1 MPKQP
6 AVPAKDVAEKARAI
20 REMFASIASRYDRLN
35 HILSGNIDQ
44 HWRSAFVRELE
55 GKLPVSG
62 ARILDIGCGTGDL
75 SLACARLGFVAG
87 CDFCAPMLV
96 LGKQK
101 IARAAR
107 PHAVG
112 LLEADALCLPFADA
126 SFDAV
131 VSAFVVRNLVNIEQ
145 GLQEM
150 RRVLRPQG
158 VLGILDFAM
167 PKIPLFGSVYRL
179 YFTRLLP
186 RLGKLL
192 SGKEGPYAY
201 LAASV
206 QTFPPPDQLRDM
218 IMRAGFKGAEYRL
231 LTGGIAVLHLARS

>member
-1 MPKQP
+1 MERTIP
-6 AVPAKDVAEKARAI
+6 VKDGARTEKARAI

-35 HILSGNIDQ
+35 HILSGNVDQ

-55 GKLPVSG
+55 GRLPVSR

-75 SLACARLGFVAG
+75 SLACARLGSVVG
-87 CDFCAPMLV
+87 CDFCPPMLV
-96 LGKQK
+96 LGKRK
-101 IARAAR
+101 ISRAGR
-107 PHAVG
+107 EHAVD
-112 LLEADALCLPFADA
+112 LLEADALCLPFAA
-126 SFDAV
+126 SSFDAV
-131 VSAFVVRNLVNIEQ
+131 VSAFVVRNLVSIEQ

-150 RRVLRPQG
+150 RRVLRPHG

-167 PKIPLFGSVYRL
+167 PKIPLIGSVYRL
-179 YFTRLLP
+179 YFTRVLP

-192 SGKEGPYAY
+192 SGEEGPYAY

-206 QTFPPPDQLRDM
+206 QTFPPPDRLRG
-218 IMRAGFKGAEYRL
+218 IISQAGFSGAKYRL

>member
-1 MPKQP
+1 MAKQP
-6 AVPAKDVAEKARAI
+6 GATEKGRAI
-20 REMFASIASRYDRLN
+20 REMFSSVASRYDRLN
-35 HILSGNIDQ
+35 HILSGNVDQ
-44 HWRSAFVRELE
+44 HWRSAFVRELK
-55 GKLPVSG
+55 GKLPVSS

-75 SLACARLGFVAG
+75 SLACARLGSVVG

-96 LGKQK
+96 LGKRK
-101 IARAAR
+101 ISRAVRA
-107 PHAVG
+107 HSVD
-112 LLEADALCLPFADA
+112 LLEADALCLPFAAA

-150 RRVLRPQG
+150 RRVLRPHG

-167 PKIPLFGSVYRL
+167 PKTPLLGSVYRL
-179 YFTRLLP
+179 YFTRVLP

-192 SGKEGPYAY
+192 SGVEGPYAY

-206 QTFPPPDQLRDM
+206 QTFPPPDQLRGM
-218 IMRAGFKGAEYRL
+218 IIRAGFSGAQYRL

>member
-1 MPKQP
+1 MAKQP
-6 AVPAKDVAEKARAI
+6 EEKARAI

-35 HILSGNIDQ
+35 HILSGNVDQ
-44 HWRSAFVRELE
+44 HWRNAFVRELE
-55 GKLPVSG
+55 GKLPGSS

-75 SLACARLGFVAG
+75 SLAFARLGSVVG
-87 CDFCAPMLV
+87 CDFCPPMLL
-96 LGKQK
+96 LGKRK
-101 IARAAR
+101 ISRAGRA
-107 PHAVG
+107 HAVD
-112 LLEADALCLPFADA
+112 LLEADALCLPFAA
-126 SFDAV
+126 SSFDAV

-150 RRVLRPQG
+150 RRVLRPHG

-167 PKIPLFGSVYRL
+167 PKIPLIGSVYRL
-179 YFTRLLP
+179 YFTRVLP

-192 SGKEGPYAY
+192 SGKEGPYDY

-206 QTFPPPDQLRDM
+206 QTFPPPDQLRGM
-218 IMRAGFKGAEYRL
+218 IMQAGFGEAQYRL